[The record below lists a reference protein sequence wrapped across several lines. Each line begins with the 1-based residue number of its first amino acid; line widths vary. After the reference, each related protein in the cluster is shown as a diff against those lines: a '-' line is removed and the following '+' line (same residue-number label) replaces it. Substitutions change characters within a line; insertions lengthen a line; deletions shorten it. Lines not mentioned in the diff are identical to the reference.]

1 MKRIYADLKINV
13 SDIKNIGEKFIIK
26 FYTTAKSVAIVKT
39 DLDIITEDDK
49 NVIKL
54 NWSELATI
62 GRGVLQYELNNITED
77 ADYDDGSYDSTYTR
91 TTEYYIMSN
100 ISIDEDDEDTPI
112 TEVIADMKNDI
123 NSLESNKQD
132 KLTAGKNITIENNVI
147 SATFDGEDI
156 DLSNYYDK
164 TEIDNMEQVVAAS
177 LNDLNTRINA
187 KPDASDVCSTEDF
200 EEMEQV
206 VAASLN
212 DLNSRINAKPDAS
225 DIYSKSEIEEMEQ
238 VVAASLNDLNTRL
251 GAKANTSDVYTKSEV
266 DQAIDEAIAGGG
278 ADLTNYYTK
287 SESDAKYATQT
298 VVNEEIAARITA
310 IREVNTTLASKAD
323 KSEMPTVPTNVSAF
337 TNDAG
342 YLTQHQSLSN
352 YYDKTEIDNMVGDIE
367 TLLSNI

>member
-1 MKRIYADLKINV
+1 MKRIYADLKINI
-13 SDIKNIGEKFIIK
+13 SDIKNLGNRFVIK
-26 FYTTAKSVAIVKT
+26 FYTTAKSIFIEKT
-39 DLDIITEDDK
+39 DMDIVDG
-49 NVIKL
+49 VIKL

-77 ADYDDGSYDSTYTR
+77 ADYDDGIYDSTYTG
-91 TTEYYIMSN
+91 TTEYYIMSD

-112 TEVIADMKNDI
+112 TEVIAVIKNDI
-123 NSLESNKQD
+123 NSLDTAKQD

-147 SATFDGEDI
+147 SATFDSEDI
-156 DLSNYYDK
+156 DLSNYYNK
-164 TEIDNMEQVVAAS
+164 TEIDNMEQVVAS
-177 LNDLNTRINA
+177 SI
-187 KPDASDVCSTEDF
+187 
-200 EEMEQV
+200 
-206 VAASLN
+206 N

-225 DIYSKSEIEEMEQ
+225 DVYTKSEIEQMEQ

-251 GAKANTSDVYTKSEV
+251 GTKANTSDIYTKSEV
-266 DQAIDEAIAGGG
+266 DQAIDEAIAGGV

-298 VVNEEIAARITA
+298 VINEEIAARITA
-310 IREVNTTLASKAD
+310 IREVNTTLESKAD
-323 KSEMPTVPTNVSAF
+323 KSEIPTVPTNVSAF

-352 YYDKTEIDNMVGDIE
+352 YYTKSEINTMVGDIE

>member
-26 FYTTAKSVAIVKT
+26 FYTTSKSVAIKKT
-39 DLDIITEDDK
+39 DLDIVDG
-49 NVIKL
+49 VIKL

-62 GRGVLQYELNNITED
+62 GRGVLQYELDNITED
-77 ADYDDGSYDSTYTR
+77 ADYDDGIYDSTYTG
-91 TTEYYIMSN
+91 TTEYYIMSD

-123 NSLESNKQD
+123 NSLDTAKQD
-132 KLTAGKNITIENNVI
+132 KLTAGENITIENNVI

-156 DLSNYYDK
+156 DLSNYYNK
-164 TEIDNMEQVVAAS
+164 SEIDNMEQVVAAS
-177 LNDLNTRINA
+177 LNDLNTR
-187 KPDASDVCSTEDF
+187 
-200 EEMEQV
+200 
-206 VAASLN
+206 
-212 DLNSRINAKPDAS
+212 
-225 DIYSKSEIEEMEQ
+225 
-238 VVAASLNDLNTRL
+238 L
-251 GAKANTSDVYTKSEV
+251 GTKANTSDVYTKSEV
-266 DQAIDEAIAGGG
+266 DQAIDEAIAGGV

-298 VVNEEIAARITA
+298 VVNDEIAARITA
-310 IREVNTTLASKAD
+310 IREVNTTLESKAD
-323 KSEMPTVPTNVSAF
+323 KSEIPTVPTNVSAF

-352 YYDKTEIDNMVGDIE
+352 YYTKTEIDNMVGDIE

>member
-13 SDIKNIGEKFIIK
+13 SDIKNLGNRFVIK
-26 FYTTAKSVAIVKT
+26 FYTTAKSIFIEKT
-39 DLDIITEDDK
+39 DMDIVDG
-49 NVIKL
+49 VIKL

-77 ADYDDGSYDSTYTR
+77 ADYDDGIYDSTYTG
-91 TTEYYIMSN
+91 TTEYYIMSD
-100 ISIDEDDEDTPI
+100 ISIDEDEENTTI

-123 NSLESNKQD
+123 NSLDTAKQD
-132 KLTAGKNITIENNVI
+132 KLTAGENITIENNVI
-147 SATFDGEDI
+147 SATFEGEDI
-156 DLSNYYDK
+156 DLSNYYNK
-164 TEIDNMEQVVAAS
+164 SEIDNMEQVVAS
-177 LNDLNTRINA
+177 SI
-187 KPDASDVCSTEDF
+187 
-200 EEMEQV
+200 
-206 VAASLN
+206 N

-225 DIYSKSEIEEMEQ
+225 DVYTKSEIEQMEQ

-251 GAKANTSDVYTKSEV
+251 GTKANTSDVYTKSEV
-266 DQAIDEAIAGGG
+266 DQAIDEAIAGGV

-310 IREVNTTLASKAD
+310 IREVNTTLESKAD
-323 KSEMPTVPTNVSAF
+323 KSEIPTVPTNVSAF
-337 TNDAG
+337 TNDAN

-352 YYDKTEIDNMVGDIE
+352 YYTKTEIDNMVGDIE

>member
-26 FYTTAKSVAIVKT
+26 FYTTSKSVAIKKT
-39 DLDIITEDDK
+39 DLDIVDG
-49 NVIKL
+49 VIKL

-77 ADYDDGSYDSTYTR
+77 ADYDDGIYDSTYTG
-91 TTEYYIMSN
+91 TTEYYIMSD

-123 NSLESNKQD
+123 NSLESDKQD
-132 KLTAGKNITIENNVI
+132 KLTAGENITIENNVI
-147 SATFDGEDI
+147 SATFEGEDI
-156 DLSNYYDK
+156 DLSNYYNK
-164 TEIDNMEQVVAAS
+164 SEIDNMEQVVAAS
-177 LNDLNTRINA
+177 LNDLNTR
-187 KPDASDVCSTEDF
+187 
-200 EEMEQV
+200 
-206 VAASLN
+206 
-212 DLNSRINAKPDAS
+212 
-225 DIYSKSEIEEMEQ
+225 
-238 VVAASLNDLNTRL
+238 L
-251 GAKANTSDVYTKSEV
+251 GTKANTSDVYTKSEV
-266 DQAIDEAIAGGG
+266 DQAIDEAIAGGV

-298 VVNEEIAARITA
+298 VVNDEIAARITA
-310 IREVNTTLASKAD
+310 IREVNTTLESKAD
-323 KSEMPTVPTNVSAF
+323 KSEIPTVPTNVSAF

-352 YYDKTEIDNMVGDIE
+352 YYTKSEIDTMVGDIE

>member
-1 MKRIYADLKINV
+1 MKRIYADLKINI
-13 SDIKNIGEKFIIK
+13 SDIKNLGNRFVIK
-26 FYTTAKSVAIVKT
+26 FYTTAKSIFIEKT
-39 DLDIITEDDK
+39 DMDIVDG
-49 NVIKL
+49 VIKL

-77 ADYDDGSYDSTYTR
+77 ADYDDGIYDSTYTG
-91 TTEYYIMSN
+91 TTEYYIMSD
-100 ISIDEDDEDTPI
+100 ISIDEDEENTTI

-123 NSLESNKQD
+123 NSLDTAKQD
-132 KLTAGKNITIENNVI
+132 KLTAGENITIENNVI

-156 DLSNYYDK
+156 DLSNYYNK
-164 TEIDNMEQVVAAS
+164 SEIDNMEQVVAAS
-177 LNDLNTRINA
+177 I
-187 KPDASDVCSTEDF
+187 
-200 EEMEQV
+200 
-206 VAASLN
+206 N

-225 DIYSKSEIEEMEQ
+225 DIYSKSEIEQMEQ

-251 GAKANTSDVYTKSEV
+251 GAKANTNDVYTKSEV
-266 DQAIDEAIAGGG
+266 DQAIDEAIAGGV

-310 IREVNTTLASKAD
+310 IREVNTTLESKAD
-323 KSEMPTVPTNVSAF
+323 KSEIPTVPTNVSAF

-352 YYDKTEIDNMVGDIE
+352 YYTKSEIDTMVGDIE

>member
-1 MKRIYADLKINV
+1 MKRIYADLKINI

-26 FYTTAKSVAIVKT
+26 FYTTSKSLFIEKT
-39 DLDIITEDDK
+39 DMDIVDG
-49 NVIKL
+49 VIKL

-77 ADYDDGSYDSTYTR
+77 ADYDDGIYDSTYTG
-91 TTEYYIMSN
+91 TTEYYIMSD

-112 TEVIADMKNDI
+112 TEVIADIKNDI
-123 NSLESNKQD
+123 NSLDTAKQD
-132 KLTAGKNITIENNVI
+132 KLTAGENITIENNVI
-147 SATFDGEDI
+147 SATFEGEDI
-156 DLSNYYDK
+156 DLSNYYNK
-164 TEIDNMEQVVAAS
+164 SEIDNMEQVVAS
-177 LNDLNTRINA
+177 SI
-187 KPDASDVCSTEDF
+187 
-200 EEMEQV
+200 
-206 VAASLN
+206 N
-212 DLNSRINAKPDAS
+212 DLNSRINVKPDAS
-225 DIYSKSEIEEMEQ
+225 DIYSKSEIEQMEQ

-266 DQAIDEAIAGGG
+266 DQAIDEAIAGGV

-310 IREVNTTLASKAD
+310 IRDVNTTLESKAD
-323 KSEMPTVPTNVSAF
+323 KSEIPTVPTNVSAF

-352 YYDKTEIDNMVGDIE
+352 YYTKTEIDNMVGDIE

>member
-1 MKRIYADLKINV
+1 MKRIYADLKINI

-26 FYTTAKSVAIVKT
+26 FYTTSKSVAIVKT
-39 DLDIITEDDK
+39 DMDIVDD
-49 NVIKL
+49 VIKL

-77 ADYDDGSYDSTYTR
+77 ADYDDGIYDSTYTG
-91 TTEYYIMSN
+91 TTEYYIMSD
-100 ISIDEDDEDTPI
+100 ISIDDDDEDTPI
-112 TEVIADMKNDI
+112 TEVIADIKNDI
-123 NSLESNKQD
+123 NSLESAKQD
-132 KLTAGKNITIENNVI
+132 KLTAGENITIENNVI
-147 SATFDGEDI
+147 SATFEGEDI
-156 DLSNYYDK
+156 DLSNYYNK
-164 TEIDNMEQVVAAS
+164 SEIDNMEQVVAS
-177 LNDLNTRINA
+177 SI
-187 KPDASDVCSTEDF
+187 
-200 EEMEQV
+200 
-206 VAASLN
+206 N

-225 DIYSKSEIEEMEQ
+225 DVYTKSEIEQMEQ

-266 DQAIDEAIAGGG
+266 DQAIEEAIAGGV

-310 IREVNTTLASKAD
+310 IREVNTTLESKAD
-323 KSEMPTVPTNVSAF
+323 KSEIPTVPTNVSAF

-342 YLTQHQSLSN
+342 YLTQHQSLTN
-352 YYDKTEIDNMVGDIE
+352 YYTKSEIDTMVGDIE

>member
-1 MKRIYADLKINV
+1 MIRIYGDLKFNV

-26 FYTTAKSVAIVKT
+26 LYTTAKSVAIEKT
-39 DLDIITEDDK
+39 DMDIVDG
-49 NVIKL
+49 VIKL

-77 ADYDDGSYDSTYTR
+77 ADYDDDIYDSTYTG
-91 TTEYYIMSN
+91 TTNYYIMSD
-100 ISIDEDDEDTPI
+100 ISIDEDEENTTI

-123 NSLESNKQD
+123 NSLDTAKQD
-132 KLTAGKNITIENNVI
+132 KLTAGENITIENNVI
-147 SATFDGEDI
+147 SATFEGEDI
-156 DLSNYYDK
+156 DLSNYYNK

-177 LNDLNTRINA
+177 I
-187 KPDASDVCSTEDF
+187 
-200 EEMEQV
+200 
-206 VAASLN
+206 N

-225 DIYSKSEIEEMEQ
+225 DVYTKSEIEQMEQ

-251 GAKANTSDVYTKSEV
+251 GTKANTSDVYTKSEV
-266 DQAIDEAIAGGG
+266 DQAIDEAIAGGV

-310 IREVNTTLASKAD
+310 IREVNTTLESKAG
-323 KSEMPTVPTNVSAF
+323 KSEIPTVPTNVSAF

-352 YYDKTEIDNMVGDIE
+352 YYTKSEINTMVGDIE

>member
-1 MKRIYADLKINV
+1 MKRIYADLKINI

-26 FYTTAKSVAIVKT
+26 FYTTSKSLFIEKT
-39 DLDIITEDDK
+39 DMDIVDG
-49 NVIKL
+49 VIKL

-77 ADYDDGSYDSTYTR
+77 ADYDDGIYDSTYTG
-91 TTEYYIMSN
+91 TTEYYIMSD
-100 ISIDEDDEDTPI
+100 ISIDEDEENTQI
-112 TEVIADMKNDI
+112 TEVIAVIKNDI
-123 NSLESNKQD
+123 NSLDTAKQD
-132 KLTAGKNITIENNVI
+132 KLTAGENITIENNVI

-156 DLSNYYDK
+156 DLSNYYNK

-177 LNDLNTRINA
+177 I
-187 KPDASDVCSTEDF
+187 
-200 EEMEQV
+200 
-206 VAASLN
+206 N
-212 DLNSRINAKPDAS
+212 DLNSMINAKPDAS
-225 DIYSKSEIEEMEQ
+225 DIYSKSEIEQMEQ

-266 DQAIDEAIAGGG
+266 DQAIDEAIADGV

-310 IREVNTTLASKAD
+310 IREVNTTLESKAD
-323 KSEMPTVPTNVSAF
+323 KSEIPTVPTNVSAF

-352 YYDKTEIDNMVGDIE
+352 YYTKTEIDNMVGDIE

>member
-1 MKRIYADLKINV
+1 MKRIYADLKINI

-26 FYTTAKSVAIVKT
+26 LYTTSKSVDIEKT
-39 DLDIITEDDK
+39 DMDIVDG
-49 NVIKL
+49 VIKL

-77 ADYDDGSYDSTYTR
+77 ADYDDGIYDSTYTG
-91 TTEYYIMSN
+91 TTEYYIMSD

-123 NSLESNKQD
+123 NSLDTAKQD
-132 KLTAGKNITIENNVI
+132 KLTAGENITIENNVI
-147 SATFDGEDI
+147 SATFKGEDI
-156 DLSNYYDK
+156 DLSNYYNK
-164 TEIDNMEQVVAAS
+164 SEIDNMEQVVAAS
-177 LNDLNTRINA
+177 LNDLNTR
-187 KPDASDVCSTEDF
+187 
-200 EEMEQV
+200 
-206 VAASLN
+206 
-212 DLNSRINAKPDAS
+212 
-225 DIYSKSEIEEMEQ
+225 
-238 VVAASLNDLNTRL
+238 L
-251 GAKANTSDVYTKSEV
+251 GTKANTSDVYTKSEV
-266 DQAIDEAIAGGG
+266 DQAIDEAIAGGV

-310 IREVNTTLASKAD
+310 SREVNTTLESKAD
-323 KSEMPTVPTNVSAF
+323 NSDIPTVPTNVSAF

-352 YYDKTEIDNMVGDIE
+352 YYTKSEIDTMVGHIE

>member
-13 SDIKNIGEKFIIK
+13 SDIKNLGNRFVIK
-26 FYTTAKSVAIVKT
+26 FYTTAKSIFIEKT
-39 DLDIITEDDK
+39 DMDIVDG
-49 NVIKL
+49 VIKL

-77 ADYDDGSYDSTYTR
+77 ADYDDGIYDSTYTG
-91 TTEYYIMSN
+91 TTEYYIMSD
-100 ISIDEDDEDTPI
+100 ISIDEDEEDTPI
-112 TEVIADMKNDI
+112 TEVIAVIKNDI
-123 NSLESNKQD
+123 NSLDTAKQD
-132 KLTAGKNITIENNVI
+132 KLTAGENITIENNVI

-156 DLSNYYDK
+156 DLSNYYNK
-164 TEIDNMEQVVAAS
+164 SEIDNMEQVVAS
-177 LNDLNTRINA
+177 SI
-187 KPDASDVCSTEDF
+187 
-200 EEMEQV
+200 
-206 VAASLN
+206 N

-225 DIYSKSEIEEMEQ
+225 DVYTKSEIEQMEQ

-251 GAKANTSDVYTKSEV
+251 GTKANTSDVYTKSEV
-266 DQAIDEAIAGGG
+266 DQAIDEAIAGGV

-310 IREVNTTLASKAD
+310 IREVNTTLESKAD
-323 KSEMPTVPTNVSAF
+323 KSDIPTVPTNVSAF

-352 YYDKTEIDNMVGDIE
+352 YYTKTEIDNMVGDIE

>member
-1 MKRIYADLKINV
+1 MIRIYADLKINV

-26 FYTTAKSVAIVKT
+26 FYTTSKSVAIKKT
-39 DLDIITEDDK
+39 DLDIVDG
-49 NVIKL
+49 VIKL

-77 ADYDDGSYDSTYTR
+77 ADYDDGIYDSTYTG
-91 TTEYYIMSN
+91 TTEYYIMSD

-123 NSLESNKQD
+123 NSLDTAKQD
-132 KLTAGKNITIENNVI
+132 KLTAGENITIENNVI
-147 SATFDGEDI
+147 SATFEGEDI
-156 DLSNYYDK
+156 DLSNYYNK
-164 TEIDNMEQVVAAS
+164 SEIDNMEQVVAAS
-177 LNDLNTRINA
+177 I
-187 KPDASDVCSTEDF
+187 
-200 EEMEQV
+200 
-206 VAASLN
+206 N

-225 DIYSKSEIEEMEQ
+225 DIY
-238 VVAASLNDLNTRL
+238 
-251 GAKANTSDVYTKSEV
+251 TKSEV
-266 DQAIDEAIAGGG
+266 DQAIDEAIAGGV

-310 IREVNTTLASKAD
+310 IREVNTTLESKAD
-323 KSEMPTVPTNVSAF
+323 NSDIPTVPTNVSAF

-352 YYDKTEIDNMVGDIE
+352 YYTKSEIDTMVGDIE

>member
-1 MKRIYADLKINV
+1 MIRIYGDLKFNV

-26 FYTTAKSVAIVKT
+26 LYTTAKSVAIEKT
-39 DLDIITEDDK
+39 DMDIVDG
-49 NVIKL
+49 VIKL

-77 ADYDDGSYDSTYTR
+77 ADYDDGIYDSTYTG
-91 TTEYYIMSN
+91 TTEYYIMSD

-123 NSLESNKQD
+123 NSLDTAKQD
-132 KLTAGKNITIENNVI
+132 KLTAGENITIENNVI

-156 DLSNYYDK
+156 DLSNYYNK
-164 TEIDNMEQVVAAS
+164 SEIDNMEQVVAAS
-177 LNDLNTRINA
+177 LNDLNTR
-187 KPDASDVCSTEDF
+187 
-200 EEMEQV
+200 
-206 VAASLN
+206 
-212 DLNSRINAKPDAS
+212 
-225 DIYSKSEIEEMEQ
+225 
-238 VVAASLNDLNTRL
+238 L
-251 GAKANTSDVYTKSEV
+251 GTKANTSDVYTKSEV
-266 DQAIDEAIAGGG
+266 DQAIDEAIAGGV

-298 VVNEEIAARITA
+298 VVNEEIATRITA
-310 IREVNTTLASKAD
+310 IREVNTTLESKAD
-323 KSEMPTVPTNVSAF
+323 KSEIPTVPTNVSAF

-352 YYDKTEIDNMVGDIE
+352 YYTKTEIDNMVGDIE

>member
-1 MKRIYADLKINV
+1 MIRLYGDLKFNV

-26 FYTTAKSVAIVKT
+26 LYTTAKSVAIEKT
-39 DLDIITEDDK
+39 DMDIVDG
-49 NVIKL
+49 VIKL

-77 ADYDDGSYDSTYTR
+77 ADYDDGIYDSTYTG
-91 TTEYYIMSN
+91 TTEYYIMSD

-112 TEVIADMKNDI
+112 TEVIADIKNDI
-123 NSLESNKQD
+123 NSLDTAKQD
-132 KLTAGKNITIENNVI
+132 KLTAGENITIENNVI
-147 SATFDGEDI
+147 SATFKGEDI
-156 DLSNYYDK
+156 DLSNYYNK
-164 TEIDNMEQVVAAS
+164 SEIDNMEQVVAS
-177 LNDLNTRINA
+177 SI
-187 KPDASDVCSTEDF
+187 
-200 EEMEQV
+200 
-206 VAASLN
+206 N

-225 DIYSKSEIEEMEQ
+225 DVYTKSEIEQMEQ

-251 GAKANTSDVYTKSEV
+251 GTKANTSDVYTKSEV
-266 DQAIDEAIAGGG
+266 DQAIDEAIAGGV

-310 IREVNTTLASKAD
+310 IREVNTTLESKVD

-352 YYDKTEIDNMVGDIE
+352 YYNKSEIDTMVGDIE

>member
-1 MKRIYADLKINV
+1 MIRLYGDLKFNV

-26 FYTTAKSVAIVKT
+26 LYTTAKSVAIEKT
-39 DLDIITEDDK
+39 DMDIVDG
-49 NVIKL
+49 VIKL

-77 ADYDDGSYDSTYTR
+77 ADYDDGIYDSTYTG
-91 TTEYYIMSN
+91 TTEYYIMSD

-123 NSLESNKQD
+123 NSLESSKQD
-132 KLTAGKNITIENNVI
+132 KLTAGENITIENNVI
-147 SATFDGEDI
+147 SATFEGEDI
-156 DLSNYYDK
+156 DLSNYYNK
-164 TEIDNMEQVVAAS
+164 SEIDNMEQVVAAS
-177 LNDLNTRINA
+177 LNDLNTR
-187 KPDASDVCSTEDF
+187 
-200 EEMEQV
+200 
-206 VAASLN
+206 
-212 DLNSRINAKPDAS
+212 
-225 DIYSKSEIEEMEQ
+225 
-238 VVAASLNDLNTRL
+238 L
-251 GAKANTSDVYTKSEV
+251 GTKANTSDVYTKSEV
-266 DQAIDEAIAGGG
+266 DQAIDEAIAGGV

-310 IREVNTTLASKAD
+310 IREVNTTLESKAG
-323 KSEMPTVPTNVSAF
+323 KSEIPTVPTNVSAF

-352 YYDKTEIDNMVGDIE
+352 YYTKSEINTMVGDIE

>member
-1 MKRIYADLKINV
+1 MKRIYADLKINI
-13 SDIKNIGEKFIIK
+13 SDIKNLGNRFVIK
-26 FYTTAKSVAIVKT
+26 FYTTAKSIFIEKT
-39 DLDIITEDDK
+39 DMDIVDG
-49 NVIKL
+49 VIKL

-77 ADYDDGSYDSTYTR
+77 ADYDDGIYDSTYTG
-91 TTEYYIMSN
+91 TTEYYIMSD

-112 TEVIADMKNDI
+112 TEVIAVIKNDI
-123 NSLESNKQD
+123 NSLDTAKQD

-147 SATFDGEDI
+147 SATFDSEGI
-156 DLSNYYDK
+156 DLSNYYNK
-164 TEIDNMEQVVAAS
+164 TEIDNMEQVVAS
-177 LNDLNTRINA
+177 SI
-187 KPDASDVCSTEDF
+187 
-200 EEMEQV
+200 
-206 VAASLN
+206 N

-225 DIYSKSEIEEMEQ
+225 DVYTKSEIEQMEQ

-251 GAKANTSDVYTKSEV
+251 GTKANTSDIYTKSEV
-266 DQAIDEAIAGGG
+266 DQAIDEAIAGGV

-298 VVNEEIAARITA
+298 VINEEIAARITA
-310 IREVNTTLASKAD
+310 IREVNTTLESKAD
-323 KSEMPTVPTNVSAF
+323 KSEIPTVPTNVSAF

-352 YYDKTEIDNMVGDIE
+352 YYTKSEIDTMVGDIE

>member
-1 MKRIYADLKINV
+1 MIRIYGDLKFNV

-26 FYTTAKSVAIVKT
+26 LYTTAKSVAIEKT
-39 DLDIITEDDK
+39 DMDIVDG
-49 NVIKL
+49 VIKL

-77 ADYDDGSYDSTYTR
+77 ADYDDDIYDSTYTG
-91 TTEYYIMSN
+91 TTNYYIMSD
-100 ISIDEDDEDTPI
+100 ISIDEDEENTTI

-123 NSLESNKQD
+123 NSLDTAKQD
-132 KLTAGKNITIENNVI
+132 KLTAGENITIENNVI
-147 SATFDGEDI
+147 SATFEGEDI
-156 DLSNYYDK
+156 DLSNYYNK

-177 LNDLNTRINA
+177 I
-187 KPDASDVCSTEDF
+187 
-200 EEMEQV
+200 
-206 VAASLN
+206 N

-225 DIYSKSEIEEMEQ
+225 DVYTKSEIEQMEQ

-251 GAKANTSDVYTKSEV
+251 GTKANTSDVYTKSEV
-266 DQAIDEAIAGGG
+266 DQAIDEAIAGGV

-310 IREVNTTLASKAD
+310 IREVNTTLESKAD
-323 KSEMPTVPTNVSAF
+323 KSEIPTVPTNVSAF

-352 YYDKTEIDNMVGDIE
+352 YYTKSEIDTMVGDIE

>member
-1 MKRIYADLKINV
+1 MIRLYGDLKFNV

-26 FYTTAKSVAIVKT
+26 LYTTAKSVAIEKT
-39 DLDIITEDDK
+39 DMDIVDG
-49 NVIKL
+49 VIKL

-77 ADYDDGSYDSTYTR
+77 ADYDDGIYDSTYTG
-91 TTEYYIMSN
+91 TTEYYIMSD
-100 ISIDEDDEDTPI
+100 ISIDEDEENTTI

-123 NSLESNKQD
+123 NSLDTAKQD
-132 KLTAGKNITIENNVI
+132 KLTAGENITIENNVI
-147 SATFDGEDI
+147 SATFEGEDI
-156 DLSNYYDK
+156 DLSNYYNK
-164 TEIDNMEQVVAAS
+164 SEIDNMEQVVAS
-177 LNDLNTRINA
+177 SI
-187 KPDASDVCSTEDF
+187 
-200 EEMEQV
+200 
-206 VAASLN
+206 N

-225 DIYSKSEIEEMEQ
+225 DVYTKSEIEQMEQ

-251 GAKANTSDVYTKSEV
+251 GTKANTSDVYTKSEV
-266 DQAIDEAIAGGG
+266 DQAIDEAIADGV

-310 IREVNTTLASKAD
+310 IREVNTTLESKAD
-323 KSEMPTVPTNVSAF
+323 KSEIPTVPTNVSAF

-352 YYDKTEIDNMVGDIE
+352 YYNKSEIDTMVGDIE